1 MKRYATTVNGVA
13 YDVTVDETGAA
24 PAPVAA
30 APAAPAAAPAPVAA
44 PAGGTQVSSPMPGS
58 ILDVKVNVG
67 DAVSNGQVLVLL
79 EAMKMENEICAPCGG
94 KVVSVAVKKGDTVDT
109 GSLMVVIG

>member
-1 MKRYATTVNGVA
+1 MKRYAITVNGVV

-24 PAPVAA
+24 PAPA
-30 APAAPAAAPAPVAA
+30 APA
-44 PAGGTQVSSPMPGS
+44 AGGTQVTSPMPGS

-67 DAVSNGQVLVLL
+67 DTVSNGQVLVLL
-79 EAMKMENEICAPCGG
+79 EAMKMENEICAPCDG